1 MEKALYE
8 RIKRRRKE
16 LHLSQEALARKM
28 DYSDKSMI
36 SKIEKGKVDLSESKI
51 MQFADVLQTSP
62 EYLMGWIDDPNINI
76 DYLVASTAKE
86 IRSADILEA
95 YWKADKK
102 IQKAVDILLG
112 IELDK
117 DIDFT
122 DDCEDD

>member
-8 RIKRRRKE
+8 RIKSRRKE

-51 MQFADVLQTSP
+51 MQFANVLQTSP
-62 EYLMGWIDDPNINI
+62 EYLMGWIDDPNVNI
-76 DYLVASTAKE
+76 EYLIASSAKDL
-86 IRSADILEA
+86 RSSDILDA

-112 IELDK
+112 IELD
-117 DIDFT
+117 IDVDFS
-122 DDCEDD
+122 DDCEDE